1 MVIQMEA
8 TECGAA
14 SLTMILAYYGL
25 WQPLEKVRYE
35 CGVSRDGSS
44 LANIYKAAI
53 RYGLQPKAFKIEP
66 DGISTLH
73 LPLICHWEFNHF
85 IVVTGYSRNHVYVND
100 PGRGKVRLSREEF
113 DRGMTGVVMTM
124 QPGPDF
130 KRGGH
135 RASVLSFARKRLEG
149 AREAML
155 FTFITGLLTALV
167 GVMMPVLTQIFAD
180 DILSG
185 RNAAWFRPFMVLF
198 CLLMAL
204 QVAIQAI
211 VGIYRRAFSMKLSV
225 VGNSS
230 FLWHVLHLPINF
242 FTQRSAGDIV
252 MRQRSAASVAQTLV
266 NMFAPTVTNVLLLVL
281 YLFFM
286 LRYSLTLTAVA
297 IVVSLLNILLANMVA
312 DKQVDLSRTVE
323 RNDSKLTGITM
334 ASMGCI
340 ETVKAAGAEEAFFRR
355 WTQYFASS
363 YNAKIRYNRIMSYMS
378 TLPHLLI
385 LTGNTTV
392 LAIGTYYILQG
403 EMTVGMLMAF
413 QSFMTSFMNP
423 VEMLVG
429 TMSGMINMRSSME
442 RMEDVFQMKQDPVFA
457 AAAAAAAQP
466 LCTATTQPSCTA
478 APGAAE
484 QNPAPTEPAA
494 ATAAAAPAAAA
505 DNGKLSGHLE
515 LRNVTF
521 GYSRLAKPLIEDF
534 SLTLKPGHSVA
545 LVGGSGCGKSTLAK
559 IIAGLHQPWSGQ
571 VLFDGREMKDIPR
584 SEFVS
589 SVAVI
594 DQDIVMF
601 DGTLSDNIKM
611 WDNTMEDFA
620 MMLAAH
626 QACIHN
632 DIASRPEAYDAR
644 VSEGGSNFSGGQRQ
658 RIEIAT
664 ALVREPTILIMD
676 EATSA
681 LDTLTEAKI
690 METIRIM
697 GITLI
702 IVAHRLSTI
711 RDCDEIIVMDHGH
724 ISERGTHQQLMDS
737 RGYYYQLMQSGNS

>member
-1 MVIQMEA
+1 MIKRLFNSRRRCRVPMVMQMEA

-14 SLTMILAYYGL
+14 SLTMILAHYGRWL
-25 WQPLEKVRYE
+25 PLETVRYD

-44 LANIYKAAI
+44 LANIYKAAT

-66 DGISTLH
+66 ENLCDIH

-85 IVVTGYSRNHVYVND
+85 IVVTGYSRSHVYVND
-100 PGRGKVRLSREEF
+100 PGRGRVRLSREEF

-124 QPGPDF
+124 QPGPEF

-135 RASVLSFARKRLEG
+135 RASVLSFARRRLEG

-155 FTFITGLLTALV
+155 FTFITALLMSII

-180 DILSG
+180 DILTG
-185 RNAAWFRPFMVLF
+185 RNPDWFRPFMAVF
-198 CLLMAL
+198 CLLTAL
-204 QVAIQAI
+204 QVAIQI
-211 VGIYRRAFSMKLSV
+211 FVGIYRRAFSMKLSV

-230 FLWHVLHLPINF
+230 FLWHVLHLPMHF
-242 FTQRSAGDIV
+242 FAQRSAGDIV
-252 MRQRSAASVAQTLV
+252 MRQRSAATVAQSLV
-266 NMFAPTVTNVLLLVL
+266 NMFAPAVTNVLLLVL
-281 YLFFM
+281 YLYFM
-286 LRYSLTLTAVA
+286 LRYSLTLTAVV
-297 IVVSLLNILLANMVA
+297 IVITLFNILLANIVA

-323 RNDSKLTGITM
+323 RNDSLLTSVTM

-340 ETVKAAGAEEAFFRR
+340 ETVKAAGAEEAFFKR
-355 WTQYFASS
+355 WTQYFAST
-363 YNAKIRYNRIMSYMS
+363 YNAKVRYNRIMAYMH

-385 LTGNTTV
+385 LAGNTTV

-413 QSFMTSFMNP
+413 QAFMTSFMTP
-423 VEMLVG
+423 VEQIVG
-429 TMSGMINMRSSME
+429 TMSGVISMRSSME
-442 RMEDVFQMKQDPVFA
+442 RMEDVFRMKQDPVFTPST
-457 AAAAAAAQP
+457 QQSP
-466 LCTATTQPSCTA
+466 HTTAPEATV
-478 APGAAE
+478 
-484 QNPAPTEPAA
+484 APTD
-494 ATAAAAPAAAA
+494 T
-505 DNGKLSGHLE
+505 GKLSGHLE

-521 GYSRLAKPLIEDF
+521 GYSRLAKPLIQDF

-545 LVGGSGCGKSTLAK
+545 FVGGSGCGKSTLAK
-559 IIAGLHQPWSGQ
+559 IIAGLYQPWSGE
-571 VLFDGREMKDIPR
+571 VLFDGRQMQDIPR

-601 DGTLSDNIKM
+601 DGTLAENIKM
-611 WDNTMEDFA
+611 WDGTLEDFA
-620 MMLAAH
+620 MILAAH
-626 QACIHN
+626 QACIHD
-632 DIASRPEAYDAR
+632 DIASRPEAYDAH

-664 ALVREPTILIMD
+664 ALVREPSILIMD

-690 METIRIM
+690 METIRLM
-697 GITLI
+697 GITLV

-711 RDCDEIIVMDHGH
+711 RDCDEIIVLDHGV
-724 ISERGTHQQLMDS
+724 ISERGTHDQLMQNE
-737 RGYYYQLMQSGNS
+737 GYYYQLMQSGEG